1 MKIYIVRHGQILSNL
16 IERHTIN
23 DEDLTLVG
31 ISQAKDLSKKIGKL
45 DFDIVISSPFIRAIH
60 TANIINTKN
69 KKLIIDDRIRE
80 RSSGDLSGKPHSL
93 VNRDEY
99 WNYFTTIQYGTSENI
114 KDFFER
120 VNDFINE
127 LKTKDYD
134 TVLIVTH
141 SGVSKAFSAYF
152 EGIKDGLFLN
162 RGLKNCEVKEYTL

>member
-69 KKLIIDDRIRE
+69 KKLIIDDITISKSNLPIFILWLIE
-80 RSSGDLSGKPHSL
+80 MNTGIILLLYNMVL
-93 VNRDEY
+93 VK
-99 WNYFTTIQYGTSENI
+99 I
-114 KDFFER
+114 
-120 VNDFINE
+120 
-127 LKTKDYD
+127 
-134 TVLIVTH
+134 
-141 SGVSKAFSAYF
+141 
-152 EGIKDGLFLN
+152 
-162 RGLKNCEVKEYTL
+162 